1 MNRTAESTQPDQP
14 PVTRHDAIAPVE
26 GGVVVAEGALPNGR
40 FTVSYRGDGLLAAGS
55 LTRYEVSL
63 VADAT
68 LPSGARL
75 AMARRWPSDWG
86 TPQWSRPDA
95 ANYVRVNSSAA
106 SRLRWWNVRLHPWH
120 PFDHAMIIELLEPLP
135 AGESL
140 EVRFG
145 DAEEGSPGFEV
156 QTFLEEASPLSVR
169 MCVAPNVPWIEIVR
183 PVVRIVGTAV
193 ARLVVTLPSR
203 VPSGRGFSVHLRA
216 EDAWGNPAV
225 LDEPVRLHRVAA
237 GPPSAA
243 SANASDL
250 AAIAIPP
257 SGWCSFETAIAQ
269 AGIHRFEARVGGRTD
284 LNALSNPVE
293 VVDDGS
299 GVPIAWGDLHAQ
311 SVIGCGA
318 RSIDD
323 YYRHARDF
331 AATDFGSHQ
340 ANCFLVSND
349 EWHETQ
355 RSTRSMNEEGRFIT
369 LLGVEWSA
377 ASRLGGDH
385 NLYFPGDTSE
395 LRRCS
400 HEFVADTSDIDRD
413 LPHVDDLYA
422 HYRGSDTLVAVHVGG
437 RTADLQFHEPG
448 LDRLVEVH
456 STHATSEWFLF
467 DALKRG
473 YRMGVI
479 AGSDSVDGRPGAS
492 HPGRMGVRNV
502 RGGLTAVE
510 VPQLSRPALWE
521 ALKARRCYATTG
533 ERIVL
538 SFRAGGWRMGDDA
551 LFVLK
556 TGAVLPSF
564 EVAVAGTAPI
574 ESVDFFRDD
583 RLLLRHDAIRGAA
596 RWSDRFRVAWRGASA
611 PGNWQRARMQWD
623 GELRIHGARILAA
636 SPWAFDTPDERLTA
650 IGADRVAWRS
660 VTAGDW
666 DGVVLTLDD
675 PKAALLTFA
684 CAPMSLQCRLGDLDP
699 AGWQEELESPWR
711 TVEIRRLPAEDPP
724 MQCRLAFDD
733 PAPEPGRHAYWVRV
747 RQVDGAYAWSTPI
760 FLDLVRE
767 GK

>member
-1 MNRTAESTQPDQP
+1 MTRPAGSAHADQVP
-14 PVTRHDAIAPVE
+14 ATRHDVTAPVI
-26 GGVVVAEGALPNGR
+26 GGSCVVERSLPEGR
-40 FTVSYRGDGLLAAGS
+40 FRVSYRGDGLLAAGAM
-55 LTRYEVSL
+55 TRYRVSL
-63 VADAT
+63 AADVA
-68 LPSGARL
+68 LPAGARL

-86 TPQWSRPDA
+86 TPQWTRPDA
-95 ANYVRVNSSAA
+95 GNYVRVNSSTA
-106 SRLRWWNVRLHPWH
+106 SRLRWWNVRLHAWH
-120 PFDHAMIIELLEPLP
+120 PFDHAMIAELLEPLA

-140 EVRFG
+140 DVRFG

-169 MCVAPNVPWIEIVR
+169 LCVAPDAPWMEIVR

-203 VPSGRGFSVHLRA
+203 VQSGRGFAVHLRA

-225 LDEPVRLHRVAA
+225 LDEPVRVRRVAA
-237 GPPSAA
+237 DPPDAA
-243 SANASDL
+243 SADESDM
-250 AAIAIPP
+250 AAIVIPR
-257 SGWCSFETAIAQ
+257 SGWCTVETAIVR
-269 AGIHRFEARVGGRTD
+269 AGIHRFEARVGNRGELT
-284 LNALSNPVE
+284 ALSNPVE
-293 VVDDGS
+293 VIGDGC
-299 GVPIAWGDLHAQ
+299 GVPVAWGDLHAQ

-349 EWHETQ
+349 EWQETE
-355 RSTRSMNEEGRFIT
+355 RSTRAMNEQGRFVS

-385 NLYFPGDTSE
+385 NLYFPGDAAE

-400 HEFVADTSDIDRD
+400 HEFVADTSDIDSD

-437 RTADLQFHEPG
+437 RTADLQFHEPA
-448 LDRLVEVH
+448 LDRLIEVH

-510 VPQLSRPALWE
+510 VPQLSRPALWD

-533 ERIVL
+533 ERILL
-538 SFRAGGWRMGDDA
+538 SFHAGSWRMGDEA
-551 LFVLK
+551 SFRLSA
-556 TGAVLPSF
+556 GAALPSF
-564 EVAVAGTAPI
+564 ELAVAGTAPI

-583 RLLLRHDAIRGAA
+583 RMLSRHDLLQGSAG
-596 RWSDRFRVAWRGASA
+596 WSDRFRVAWRGASA

-623 GELRIHGARILAA
+623 GGLRVHGSRIVAA
-636 SPWAFDTPDERLTA
+636 SPWAFDTPDEGLTV
-650 IGADRVAWRS
+650 IEPDRVAWRS

-666 DGVVLTLDD
+666 DGVVLTLDR
-675 PKAALLTFA
+675 PQSALLTFA
-684 CAPMSLQCRLGDLDP
+684 SAPLSLQCRLGDLDP
-699 AGWQEELESPWR
+699 AGWQEELDSPWR
-711 TVEIRRLPAEDPP
+711 AVEIRRLPAQDPP
-724 MQCRLAFDD
+724 MQCRIAFDD
-733 PAPEPGRHAYWVRV
+733 PAPAPGRHAYWVRI
-747 RQVDGAYAWSTPI
+747 RQVDGAYAWTTPI
-760 FLDLVRE
+760 FLDLAAQ
-767 GK
+767 